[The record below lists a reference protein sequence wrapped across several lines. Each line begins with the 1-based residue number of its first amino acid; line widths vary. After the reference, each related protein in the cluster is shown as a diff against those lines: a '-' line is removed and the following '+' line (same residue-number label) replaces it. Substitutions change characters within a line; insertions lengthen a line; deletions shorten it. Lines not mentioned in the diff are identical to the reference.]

1 MAVARWGRL
10 RREIPGEGATEGR
23 AAIAGHTTPTD
34 SSLLEAVAPM
44 EAEALMEGAGQEE
57 AADPSAAAGPTG
69 AAAADL
75 GECA

>member
-44 EAEALMEGAGQEE
+44 EAEALMEGAG
-57 AADPSAAAGPTG
+57 
-69 AAAADL
+69 
-75 GECA
+75 